1 MFKFPKFSIK
11 IIIYMETIKSL
22 LSRRSV
28 SQLTDPAP
36 SKDEMDLV
44 YQAAFRAPD
53 HAWLRPW
60 RFIEIRGQ
68 GRKKLAE
75 CFLNSVKK
83 IEDIDEER
91 AKKIA
96 DLPFRSPMII
106 VIISEIVEKP
116 NVPRL
121 EQIQS
126 TAAAAQNILLALH
139 DMGYAA
145 YWRTGKYS
153 TENNR
158 YIAEELELKKN
169 SEVLGYL
176 YVGTPSKEPNKIPN
190 LNREDFV
197 STWN

>member
-1 MFKFPKFSIK
+1 MFKFLKFSIK

-44 YQAAFRAPD
+44 YQTAFRAPD

-106 VIISEIVEKP
+106 VK
-116 NVPRL
+116 
-121 EQIQS
+121 
-126 TAAAAQNILLALH
+126 TK
-139 DMGYAA
+139 DT
-145 YWRTGKYS
+145 RTK
-153 TENNR
+153 TR
-158 YIAEELELKKN
+158 KKN
-169 SEVLGYL
+169 
-176 YVGTPSKEPNKIPN
+176 TMN
-190 LNREDFV
+190 LNHKAVFLAIILCNFSLNSVQKVKSNHRMSHSKF
-197 STWN
+197 SFL